1 MLHRERDCCSN
12 DNLFKRSLEELKTVL
27 LRNSYPEKL
36 INSKIRIF
44 MADDQ
49 KPIRPERVHTLC
61 LDFSSFSME
70 PYINNLLKKMQ
81 KVIPTFRVNVAYK
94 SIPVSSLFFTDSKA
108 ATPPHETSNV
118 CYEFT
123 CECKSS
129 YIGHTARPL
138 TERMREHQQFSNAKG
153 IYWHMKTCPEYQETQ
168 IKWKPPEKMTLLQ
181 KNFAFFTSHFRI
193 QYFNPRGDTDLSP
206 KTSICSLSGRSTVSG
221 VNPEF
226 SPLLD
231 KG

>member
-1 MLHRERDCCSN
+1 
-12 DNLFKRSLEELKTVL
+12 
-27 LRNSYPEKL
+27 
-36 INSKIRIF
+36 

-94 SIPVSSLFFTDSKA
+94 SISISSLFFTDSKA

-123 CECKSS
+123 CECKNS
-129 YIGHTARPL
+129 YIGHTARPRVS
-138 TERMREHQQFSNAKG
+138 TRMSPNACRAFNVPQLVRQ
-153 IYWHMKTCPEYQETQ
+153 HKT
-168 IKWKPPEKMTLLQ
+168 
-181 KNFAFFTSHFRI
+181 
-193 QYFNPRGDTDLSP
+193 
-206 KTSICSLSGRSTVSG
+206 
-221 VNPEF
+221 
-226 SPLLD
+226 
-231 KG
+231 